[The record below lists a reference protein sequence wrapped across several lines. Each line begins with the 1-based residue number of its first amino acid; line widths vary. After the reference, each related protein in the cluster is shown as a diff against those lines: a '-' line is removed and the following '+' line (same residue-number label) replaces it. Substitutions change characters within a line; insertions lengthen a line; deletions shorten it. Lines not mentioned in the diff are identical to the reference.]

1 MSSLPRVAQPPPRAC
16 GRRLR
21 QLLLAAI
28 PVLTGL
34 AACGHPAPPAP
45 PGPAPVVVHGFPSAL
60 GGSSSCLSRDNTTLF
75 PPVADDAGAGTA
87 GAGLAFT
94 PTPAPTGDGGYIS
107 AGADLRLPQFI
118 NDFPVPPGVSLGPD
132 LTVTLVKLD
141 GHVGAAAGWSPDQ
154 RLALQATRQVGP
166 GQVMTWQTCML
177 DNPGITAAMRAA
189 GHTPLP
195 VTAVPS
201 NATVSG
207 WVAFAAPREA
217 DRLAVA
223 ISVPDPD
230 GGSGSTAV
238 ALAKPAATGLTTSA
252 GAGPAKP
259 TTPAPP
265 AH

>member
-1 MSSLPRVAQPPPRAC
+1 MSLPQFPPPRRQVR

-21 QLLLAAI
+21 QLLLAAV
-28 PVLTGL
+28 PALTGI
-34 AACGHPAPPAP
+34 AACGHPAPPVPA
-45 PGPAPVVVHGFPSAL
+45 GPAPVVVHGFPAAL
-60 GGSSSCLSRDNTTLF
+60 GGSSSCLSRDDTTSSF
-75 PPVADDAGAGTA
+75 PPVVNAATLGTGGAA
-87 GAGLAFT
+87 LVFSA
-94 PTPAPTGDGGYIS
+94 TPAPTGDSGYIS

-118 NDFPVPPGVSLGPD
+118 TDFPVPPGVSPGPD
-132 LTVTLVKLD
+132 LAVTLVQLD

-154 RLALQATRQVGP
+154 RLALQASRRLGP

-217 DRLAVA
+217 DHVAVA
-223 ISVPDPD
+223 VSVPDPD

-238 ALAKPAATGLTTSA
+238 ELAKPAVTGLTTSA
-252 GAGPAKP
+252 GTSPANP
-259 TTPAPP
+259 TTAPP
-265 AH
+265 GH

>member
-1 MSSLPRVAQPPPRAC
+1 MSSLPRFPHPPRQVRS
-16 GRRLR
+16 RRLP
-21 QLLLAAI
+21 QLLLIAI
-28 PVLTGL
+28 PTLIGL
-34 AACGHPAPPAP
+34 AACGHPAAPAP
-45 PGPAPVVVHGFPSAL
+45 AGPPPVVVHGFPAAL
-60 GGSSSCLSRDNTTLF
+60 GGSSSCLSRDDTTLF
-75 PPVADDAGAGTA
+75 PPAADAATGGTGGAA
-87 GAGLAFT
+87 LAFS
-94 PTPAPTGDGGYIS
+94 PTAAPTGDGGYIS

-118 NDFPVPPGVSLGPD
+118 TDFAVPPGVSPGPD
-132 LTVTLVKLD
+132 LAVTLVQLD
-141 GHVGAAAGWSPDQ
+141 GHVGAAGGWSPNRQ
-154 RLALQATRQVGP
+154 LALQATRRLGP

-217 DRLAVA
+217 DHLDVAV
-223 ISVPDPD
+223 SVPDSD

-238 ALAKPAATGLTTSA
+238 ELAKPAVPGLTTSA
-252 GAGPAKP
+252 GTGPAKP
-259 TTPAPP
+259 TPAPP